1 MYFPPFQ
8 APIFAANRIALTA
21 SSEPLPMR
29 IFVLL
34 SRFPYPLEKGDK
46 LRAYHQIKELSKHHE
61 IILCAL
67 SDVEVDADSRKELE
81 QYCSHVEVI
90 RMSKGQIYWQMA
102 MQFLTSL
109 KPLQVAYFYNA
120 SAKAKI
126 RKLIEEK
133 KPDHL
138 YCQLV
143 RVTEY
148 VKDLSIPKTLD
159 YMDALGTGVERRID
173 RSPFYMR
180 PLLSMEARRLMRYE
194 QEIHG
199 HFDHLTVI
207 SEQDRLLIGL
217 DREITVVPNGVDL
230 EAFKVRTAD
239 KIYDLIFTGNMAY
252 PPNVETAV
260 HLVRKIM
267 PIIWKSRPEVTLALV
282 GATPDPKVQA
292 LASDRVTV
300 TGWVEDMSA
309 YYAKGKVFIA
319 PMSIGTGL
327 QNKLLEAMAMN
338 LPCITSNLVNNALGA
353 QNRVSVLLGETPV
366 QYASLALSVL
376 NDEGLSQKIAV
387 NGFLHVSEKF
397 TWKGTTDR
405 LMVLME
411 SGRA

>member
-1 MYFPPFQ
+1 
-8 APIFAANRIALTA
+8 
-21 SSEPLPMR
+21 MR

-46 LRAYHQIKELSKHHE
+46 LRAYHQIKELSEHHE

-67 SDVEVDADSRKELE
+67 SDVEVDAESLGAVK

-90 RMSKGQIYWQMA
+90 RLSKMQIYWQMA
-102 MQFLTSL
+102 IRFFTSL

-120 SAKAKI
+120 SAKKKI
-126 RKLIEEK
+126 RALIEEK
-133 KPDHL
+133 KPEHL

-173 RSPFYMR
+173 RSPFYMK
-180 PLLSMEARRLMRYE
+180 LLLNMEARRLMHYE
-194 QEIHG
+194 QSVHQ

-217 DREITVVPNGVDL
+217 DRDVIVVPNGVDL
-230 EAFKVRTAD
+230 EAFKQKESKKAF
-239 KIYDLIFTGNMAY
+239 DLIFTGNMAY
-252 PPNVETAV
+252 PPNVETAI
-260 HLVRKIM
+260 HLVRTIM
-267 PIIWKSRPEVTLALV
+267 PIIWQSRPETNLALV
-282 GATPDPKVQA
+282 GATPDQKVQA
-292 LASDRVTV
+292 LASERVTV
-300 TGWVEDMSA
+300 TGWVDDMSD

-327 QNKLLEAMAMN
+327 QNKLLEAMAMK

-353 QNRVSVLLGETPV
+353 QNKVSVLIGESPA
-366 QYASLALSVL
+366 QYAKLALTVL
-376 NDEGLSQKIAV
+376 NDEALSQSIAE
-387 NGFLHVSEKF
+387 NGFKHVTEKF
-397 TWKGTTDR
+397 TWKGTTAR
-405 LMVLME
+405 LLALIE
-411 SGRA
+411 S

>member
-1 MYFPPFQ
+1 
-8 APIFAANRIALTA
+8 
-21 SSEPLPMR
+21 MR

-67 SDVEVDADSRKELE
+67 SDVEVDEKSLEELR
-81 QYCSHVEVI
+81 QYCSHVELI
-90 RMSKGQIYWQMA
+90 RLSRLQIYWLMA
-102 MQFLTSL
+102 IQFFTSL
-109 KPLQVAYFYNA
+109 KPLQVAYFYNS
-120 SAKAKI
+120 SAKKRI
-126 RKLIEEK
+126 RALIEEK
-133 KPDHL
+133 KPEHL

-148 VKDLSIPKTLD
+148 VKEFSIPKTLD

-217 DREITVVPNGVDL
+217 DREIKVVPNGVDL

-239 KIYDLIFTGNMAY
+239 KFYDLIFTGNMAY

-260 HLVRKIM
+260 HLVHKIM
-267 PIIWKSRPEVTLALV
+267 PLIWQSRPEVNLALV

-292 LASDRVTV
+292 LASERVTV
-300 TGWVEDMSA
+300 TGWVDDMA
-309 YYAKGKVFIA
+309 DYYAKGKVFIA

-327 QNKLLEAMAMN
+327 QNKLLEAMAMK

-353 QNRVSVLLGETPV
+353 QNKVSVLIGESPV
-366 QYASLALSVL
+366 QYAKLALTLL
-376 NDEGLSQKIAV
+376 NDDELSRSIAE
-387 NGFLHVSEKF
+387 NGFKHVTEKF
-397 TWKGTTDR
+397 TWKGTTARLLALIEDR
-405 LMVLME
+405 RVQ
-411 SGRA
+411 

>member
-1 MYFPPFQ
+1 
-8 APIFAANRIALTA
+8 
-21 SSEPLPMR
+21 MR

-46 LRAYHQIKELSKHHE
+46 LRAYHQIKELSEQHE

-67 SDVEVDADSRKELE
+67 SDVEVDEESLLELKE
-81 QYCSHVEVI
+81 YCSHVEVI
-90 RMSKGQIYWQMA
+90 RLSKMQIYWQMA
-102 MQFLTSL
+102 IRFFTSL
-109 KPLQVAYFYNA
+109 KPLQVAYFYNG
-120 SAKAKI
+120 SAKKRI
-126 RKLIEEK
+126 RALIEEK

-173 RSPFYMR
+173 RSPFYMK
-180 PLLSMEARRLMRYE
+180 LLLNMEARRLMHYE
-194 QEIHG
+194 QSVHQ

-217 DREITVVPNGVDL
+217 DRDITVVANGVDM
-230 EAFKVRTAD
+230 EAFKQ
-239 KIYDLIFTGNMAY
+239 KESKKEFDLIFTGNMAY

-260 HLVRKIM
+260 HLVRTIM
-267 PIIWKSRPEVTLALV
+267 PIIWQSRPETNLALV
-282 GATPDPKVQA
+282 GATPDPKVHV
-292 LASDRVTV
+292 LASERVTV
-300 TGWVEDMSA
+300 TGWVDDMSD

-327 QNKLLEAMAMN
+327 QNKLLEAMAMK

-353 QNRVSVLLGETPV
+353 QNKVSVLIGESPV
-366 QYASLALSVL
+366 QYAKLALTLL
-376 NDEGLSQKIAV
+376 NDDELSRSIAE
-387 NGFLHVSEKF
+387 NGFKHVTEKF
-397 TWKGTTDR
+397 TWKGTTAR
-405 LMVLME
+405 LLALIE
-411 SGRA
+411 S